1 MIFTRD
7 RNPTLSAHI
16 KGGKKNNL
24 REKLFFN
31 EDKDDRKGSYYKSKP
46 IHIKDV
52 RKMTYQEMEEIINSP
67 DYHVILGYFFS
78 RNDQALRFYTNTN
91 PVTSYVD
98 N

>member
-1 MIFTRD
+1 MAKHAAEKENHTFVVSIGD
-7 RNPTLSAHI
+7 AH
-16 KGGKKNNL
+16 L
-24 REKLFFN
+24 
-31 EDKDDRKGSYYKSKP
+31 

-52 RKMTYQEMEEIINSP
+52 IKTTYQEIEEIINSS
-67 DYHVILGYFFS
+67 DYHVILGYCFS